1 MWPGRKGQ
9 TLILQGLSPEP
20 SQPLFLVR
28 LGHCALQLVSYPGP
42 HLRKDGAQTPRTSAP
57 RPAGCPPE
65 RGARG
70 RQPGAAGW
78 LKSSPGSA
86 SVRHPAACPRPGP
99 CVLQGPA
106 STLLSSPTPL
116 PSYAVR
122 DTTLGARSR
131 MAEPWGT
138 AAQELRG
145 GGVDRRHA
153 HSGSHSPGLSGAPQ
167 ATCSVIPATQCLGL

>member
-1 MWPGRKGQ
+1 MWPGREGQ
-9 TLILQGLSPEP
+9 TLILQGAESRAQ
-20 SQPLFLVR
+20 SALFLVR
-28 LGHCALQLVSYPGP
+28 LRHCTLQLVSYPGP
-42 HLRKDGAQTPRTSAP
+42 HLWRDGAQTPRTSAP

-65 RGARG
+65 RGGRD

-78 LKSSPGSA
+78 LKSSPSSA
-86 SVRHPAACPRPGP
+86 SVRHTAACPRPGP

-106 STLLSSPTPL
+106 STLLSSPTP

-145 GGVDRRHA
+145 GGVERRHA
-153 HSGSHSPGLSGAPQ
+153 HSGQPLTGLSCALQ
-167 ATCSVIPATQCLGL
+167 ATCLVIPVTQCLGL